1 MTQTGMT
8 SNERRGRSSSNA
20 PGSRDV
26 WVMTLLLAGV
36 TAGIFFGLQRH
47 QAAPLSSVDIPWWV
61 LAIGFFIAE
70 VYVVHLEFRSSAHS
84 FAISE
89 IPLVVGLFFASP
101 GVVLAAQLTGAAFA
115 LITVRRQKPLK
126 AIFNLALLGLG
137 VVMVSLIFRAMVGTG
152 NAMSARGWIGML
164 LALVATNAISI
175 SLIVIAIAFVDRGF
189 EKSAFLR
196 ILTAGLIVTVSNGC
210 LALLG
215 VEIIAV
221 NRAAAWL
228 LLVPAATLFLA
239 YKGYSVQR
247 QKLSS
252 LSFLYEATRESQSSR
267 KTEDVMMSLL
277 TKARAMFAAEISEI
291 TFFPMVAGEKA
302 QRARLGPG
310 EELTPL
316 HEIDLDPTTGVWARI
331 ASEGEALLLARPI
344 LNDQLRS
351 HFEGRGI
358 RDAMVAPLRT
368 DTGVVGT
375 MTIGN
380 HLGDVSTFDAEDL
393 RLLETLVNHASVWL
407 ENTRLIDRLEESLA
421 HLTEMNRLK
430 DDFVATVSH
439 ELRTPLTSIQGYV
452 KTLLRP
458 EVEFDAA
465 EQRTFLEVIE
475 RQSARLRNLIEDLL
489 VVSRLESHEE
499 PPHLD
504 AISLDAIIAQVL
516 EELEDKGARVEVDLP
531 EDLPQ
536 IVSDEYKL
544 IQILANLIGNAVKY
558 SPKGSKVTVTAYVES
573 DGITVS
579 VGDQGA
585 GIPEDLTER
594 VFDRF
599 FQVDQTNTR
608 ASGGT
613 GLGLYISRRLAEL
626 IGARVWLEDSTGS
639 GSVFSVWIP
648 PSPPVG
654 AHYTPALPVE
664 VDP

>member
-1 MTQTGMT
+1 
-8 SNERRGRSSSNA
+8 
-20 PGSRDV
+20 
-26 WVMTLLLAGV
+26 MTLLLAGV

-47 QAAPLSSVDIPWWV
+47 QAAPLSSVNIPWWV
-61 LAIGFFIAE
+61 LGIGFFIAE
-70 VYVVHLEFRSSAHS
+70 VYLVHFEFRSSAHS
-84 FAISE
+84 FALSE

-101 GVVLAAQLTGAAFA
+101 GAVLAAQLAGAAFA
-115 LITVRRQKPLK
+115 LIAVRRQKPLK

-137 VVMVSLIFRAMVGTG
+137 VVLISLIFRAMVGTG
-152 NAMSARGWIGML
+152 NAMSARGWSGML
-164 LALVATNAISI
+164 LALIVTNAISI
-175 SLIVIAIAFVDRGF
+175 SLIVIAIASVDRRS
-189 EKSAFLR
+189 EKRAFLR
-196 ILTAGLIVTVSNGC
+196 ILTAGLIVTVTNGC
-210 LALLG
+210 LALVG

-228 LLVPAATLFLA
+228 LLVPAATLFLV
-239 YKGYSVQR
+239 YKGYTVER

-252 LSFLYEATRESQSSR
+252 LSFLYEATRESQGSR

-310 EELTPL
+310 EEVTPL
-316 HEIDLDPTTGVWARI
+316 HEIDLDPTTGVWARV
-331 ASEGEALLLARPI
+331 ASEGEALLLTRPI
-344 LNDQLRS
+344 LNHQLRR

-407 ENTRLIDRLEESLA
+407 ENARLIDRLEESLA

-452 KTLLRP
+452 KMLLRP
-458 EVEFDAA
+458 EVELDAA
-465 EQRTFLEVIE
+465 ERRSFLEVIE

-504 AISLDAIIAQVL
+504 VISLDAIIAQVL
-516 EELEDKGARVEVDLP
+516 EDLEDDLQNKGGRVEIDLP
-531 EDLPQ
+531 ENLPH
-536 IVSDEYKL
+536 IVSDESKL
-544 IQILANLIGNAVKY
+544 TQILANLIGNAVKY
-558 SPKGSKVTVTAYVES
+558 SPKGSKVAVTAYVES
-573 DGITVS
+573 DGLTVS
-579 VGDQGA
+579 VGDQGT

-599 FQVDQTNTR
+599 FQVDQTTTR
-608 ASGGT
+608 TAGGT

-626 IGARVWLEDSTGS
+626 IGARVWLESSTGS

-654 AHYTPALPVE
+654 AHYAPALPVE